1 MVVSRRS
8 FVALGQW
15 LAVAAALPGKVFGAH
30 LFASVG
36 NTGKATL
43 LAFTKDTFLPLV
55 NSSFAVHAGGVT
67 KTWLTLLSVEDLTRK
82 TSVNGTHSGTA
93 ANSTPH
99 VDCFAL
105 HFLGTGDILAQGTH
119 ELQHHSLGRFDLFV
133 VPSKTGGGRETYTAI
148 FGHLLSSQ
156 PVLHPPQIKLNRRIL

>member
-15 LAVAAALPGKVFGAH
+15 LAVAAALPGKVFGAN
-30 LFASVG
+30 LFASLG
-36 NTGKATL
+36 NTGKAPL

-55 NSSFAVHAGGVT
+55 NSSFAVRSGGVT

-93 ANSTPH
+93 TPH
-99 VDCFAL
+99 VDSFAL

-119 ELQHHSLGRFDLFV
+119 ELEHHSLGRFDLFV
-133 VPSKTGGGRETYTAI
+133 VPSKAGGGRETYTAI
-148 FGHLLSSQ
+148 FGHLLGSQ
-156 PVLHPPQIKLNRRIL
+156 PAVHPPQIKLNRRVL